1 MEGIRDKVPIDELI
15 EEEKQIEQTY
25 LTLRFTQKIRHTS
38 LSCFKACG
46 GKQSFPFRVDQ
57 DALIG
62 KSHSCFADCLN
73 INFEKGPFLNELGDI
88 PEGSIPKKFVWA
100 HGI

>member
-1 MEGIRDKVPIDELI
+1 M
-15 EEEKQIEQTY
+15 
-25 LTLRFTQKIRHTS
+25 TLRFAQKIRHTS
-38 LSCFKACG
+38 LACFKQCG
-46 GKQSFPFRVDQ
+46 GKPSFPFRVDQ
-57 DALIG
+57 DGLVG
-62 KSHSCFADCLN
+62 KAHSCFADCLN